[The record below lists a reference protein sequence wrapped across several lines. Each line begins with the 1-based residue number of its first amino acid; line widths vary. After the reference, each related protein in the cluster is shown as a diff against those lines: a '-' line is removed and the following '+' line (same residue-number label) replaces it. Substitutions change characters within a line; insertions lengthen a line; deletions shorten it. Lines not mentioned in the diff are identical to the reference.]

1 MAVRGGKG
9 GSSDRFPL
17 LGSKLTADGD
27 CSHEIRRQLLLG
39 RKPMTNLDNMW
50 KIRHYSAEEGLY
62 NQGYCLPS
70 GHVQLWELNHKEG
83 RTPKNWCLWTVVLEM
98 IPGSPL
104 ESKEIKPVNF
114 KGNQPWILTGRTD
127 ADAEAPVFWSPDAN
141 SQFIG
146 KVPDAGEAWEQ
157 KEKRT
162 SEDEMVGW

>member
-1 MAVRGGKG
+1 MRSAILRERPYT
-9 GSSDRFPL
+9 S
-17 LGSKLTADGD
+17 
-27 CSHEIRRQLLLG
+27 EYIRIWLLLG
-39 RKPMTNLDNMW
+39 RKVMTNLDSVL
-50 KIRHYSAEEGLY
+50 KTRDIILLAKVFPGC
-62 NQGYCLPS
+62 CLPS

>member
-1 MAVRGGKG
+1 MVLGKTLEN
-9 GSSDRFPL
+9 PL
-17 LGSKLTADGD
+17 D
-27 CSHEIRRQLLLG
+27 
-39 RKPMTNLDNMW
+39 
-50 KIRHYSAEEGLY
+50 
-62 NQGYCLPS
+62 
-70 GHVQLWELNHKEG
+70 
-83 RTPKNWCLWTVVLEM
+83 
-98 IPGSPL
+98 
-104 ESKEIKPVNF
+104 SKEVKPVNF